1 MEKEGVSIL
10 AQLLTTLQDAILKLE
25 IYYNEQDME
34 GLRMAKEEILALQMK
49 IERLI

>member
-10 AQLLTTLQDAILKLE
+10 AQLLTTLQDAVLKLE
-25 IYYNEQDME
+25 KFYNDGDME
-34 GLRMAKEEILALQMK
+34 GLQKAKDEVLSLQTK